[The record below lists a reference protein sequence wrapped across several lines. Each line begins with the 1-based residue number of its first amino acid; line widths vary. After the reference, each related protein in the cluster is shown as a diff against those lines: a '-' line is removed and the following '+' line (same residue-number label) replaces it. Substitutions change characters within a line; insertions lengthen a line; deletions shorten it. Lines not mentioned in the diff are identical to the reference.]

1 MTLLRIT
8 LSIFL
13 LALMA
18 LSLYLL
24 IALPLLQDPQA
35 EVKTPTR
42 ASSGQPDTNT
52 PTVPTGTVPVLNAAI
67 SATAAIP
74 PGANTRSRLIE
85 IFGTITDSTGQPLED
100 VLVTEERYFFTATS
114 DASGN
119 YRIRLDLPPNRL
131 PTLSFLRAGYAGKRI
146 KLTQS
151 QRQQKPVVNLDAALT
166 DNAGTLRLSGWVAND
181 IGVALEGVRIEISAL
196 KSVAEDNYYLTVF
209 SDDRGNFLLEGV
221 PAMTHYRLKAILAPD
236 YPVYSD
242 DDFYVG
248 PEPQQLQI
256 ELKSL
261 KFVNLSGMILNPE
274 SAPVANFEIY
284 IKNLTT
290 GVHSRKIVSDSS
302 GFFTLEGFPLGEVSL
317 STRGTEF
324 YKISGLR
331 LTDLDYANLVL
342 VVDQGDR
349 YLSGWVSDENGIAVE
364 KAMVTLDASITN
376 GSIEYYSY
384 RSQSTDSNG
393 RFNFDKV
400 AGGEHRISVYANG
413 YNNLNAVHSLPTQS
427 DQLQLTLTRP

>member
-1 MTLLRIT
+1 MHN
-8 LSIFL
+8 
-13 LALMA
+13 
-18 LSLYLL
+18 
-24 IALPLLQDPQA
+24 A
-35 EVKTPTR
+35 EP
-42 ASSGQPDTNT
+42 N
-52 PTVPTGTVPVLNAAI
+52 I
-67 SATAAIP
+67 
-74 PGANTRSRLIE
+74 
-85 IFGTITDSTGQPLED
+85 
-100 VLVTEERYFFTATS
+100 LVS
-114 DASGN
+114 
-119 YRIRLDLPPNRL
+119 
-131 PTLSFLRAGYAGKRI
+131 
-146 KLTQS
+146 
-151 QRQQKPVVNLDAALT
+151 
-166 DNAGTLRLSGWVAND
+166 
-181 IGVALEGVRIEISAL
+181 
-196 KSVAEDNYYLTVF
+196 
-209 SDDRGNFLLEGV
+209 
-221 PAMTHYRLKAILAPD
+221 
-236 YPVYSD
+236 
-242 DDFYVG
+242 
-248 PEPQQLQI
+248 
-256 ELKSL
+256 
-261 KFVNLSGMILNPE
+261 
-274 SAPVANFEIY
+274 
-284 IKNLTT
+284 KNLTT

-400 AGGEHRISVYANG
+400 AGGELRISVYANG